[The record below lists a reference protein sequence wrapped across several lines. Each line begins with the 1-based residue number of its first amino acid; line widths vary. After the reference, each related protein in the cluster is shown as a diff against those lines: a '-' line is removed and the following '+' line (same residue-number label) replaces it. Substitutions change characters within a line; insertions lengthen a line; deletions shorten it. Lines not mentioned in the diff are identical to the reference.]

1 MIAECLIFLATAIP
15 TNEFVDKAYI
25 DQYRSCDK
33 IITKEIRDHSDVLIE
48 FFGHDN
54 DELSTAIKVVWCESR
69 GNPKALRTAEGNY
82 DTGLFQFVSWTWNWV
97 AEMYDL
103 PMWNDW
109 VIMYH
114 DRPYT
119 SEKVSRSSMGFSQEK
134 AQYTKY
140 YNTKF
145 AYLLSQE
152 IYKQKWKD
160 WSSSEWCWGDT
171 DKWLRLVKQERSM

>member
-1 MIAECLIFLATAIP
+1 MITECMIFLASVLPMGFDESKVINNYLQCNNNVPKSMQQYAEYYIEHFDIENIDTAVRI
-15 TNEFVDKAYI
+15 
-25 DQYRSCDK
+25 
-33 IITKEIRDHSDVLIE
+33 
-48 FFGHDN
+48 G
-54 DELSTAIKVVWCESR
+54 WCESR
-69 GNPKALRTAEGNY
+69 GNTNAVRTAEGNF
-82 DTGLFQFVSWTWNWV
+82 DSGVMQFVSWTWNWV

>member
-1 MIAECLIFLATAIP
+1 MIAECLIFLATTIP

-25 DQYRSCDK
+25 DQYRFCDK
-33 IITKEIRDHSDVLIE
+33 IITREIRDHSDVLIE

-97 AEMYDL
+97 AEKYDL

-109 VIMYH
+109 VIMK
-114 DRPYT
+114 DGRPY
-119 SEKVSRSSMGFSQEK
+119 EEQKVSRTSMGFEQ
-134 AQYTKY
+134 TKVQFTPY
-140 YNTKF
+140 YNIMF
-145 AYLLSQE
+145 ASILAE
-152 IYKQKWKD
+152 DIYGRTQWRD
-160 WSSSEWCWGDT
+160 WSSSEWCWGDKKKWRE
-171 DKWLRLVKQERSM
+171 KWLNE